1 MLRNYRLKIVILSM
15 LCILYEGGDYL
26 SLKKCKVYNDG
37 SHFVAIRHTEGK
49 KGARLPRPPE
59 EAIIIEESTVNATNL
74 TESIKNGEI
83 LEEIKVNCDKES
95 KELKEN
101 NISSEE
107 LLPEMQQNIVKSR
120 VSTRSEEFM
129 YWYRQSFGMKRE
141 KQREFIASKLRPYFK
156 DEESLFRFVEW
167 KLQLRERADITR
179 RIRCKR
185 RADLHEFN
193 YFCTFTYDS
202 QKMDEKEFERK
213 LLNTLRHFAS
223 RKNWKYMGTW
233 ERGHEN
239 DRLHFHAIMY
249 IPPDKMS
256 GEIITKREFDL
267 KEKRMK
273 DRTLNTFFEERF
285 GRNTFQ
291 IIDGAA
297 LSVNTA
303 LGYVLKYI
311 EKDGGR
317 VICSRGLRTFIETDI
332 DDDDII
338 TRLHEDDDTKY
349 ILFDDFTVY
358 KDGKELGEFSP
369 GVLANAKTV
378 N

>member
-1 MLRNYRLKIVILSM
+1 M
-15 LCILYEGGDYL
+15 

>member
-1 MLRNYRLKIVILSM
+1 M
-15 LCILYEGGDYL
+15 
-26 SLKKCKVYNDG
+26 SLKNCKVYNDG
-37 SHFVAIRHTEGK
+37 SHFIAIRRTEGK
-49 KGARLPRPPE
+49 KGTRYVRPPE
-59 EAIIIEESTVNATNL
+59 EPIIVEERSENAELSVKKDEVSENK
-74 TESIKNGEI
+74 EQPAEV
-83 LEEIKVNCDKES
+83 EVKES
-95 KELKEN
+95 KELKEVEVAEDAL
-101 NISSEE
+101 SSEKKE
-107 LLPEMQQNIVKSR
+107 DTVISR
-120 VSTRSEEFM
+120 VSTRSEEFL
-129 YWYRQSFGMKRE
+129 YWYRQSFRMKRE
-141 KQREFIASKLRPYFK
+141 KQREFVASKLRPYFK

-167 KLQLRERADITR
+167 KLQLRDRADITR

-239 DRLHFHAIMY
+239 DRLHFHAIMN
-249 IPPDKMS
+249 IPHDKMS

-303 LGYVLKYI
+303 LGYILKYI

-317 VICSRGLRTFIETDI
+317 IICSRGLRTFIETDI
-332 DDDDII
+332 DDNDII

-358 KDGKELGEFSP
+358 KDGEELGEFSP

>member
-1 MLRNYRLKIVILSM
+1 MELSEGYWKTGFYMETVGDMSRPAYGRHYESEDSAENEKSLIETDEALKI
-15 LCILYEGGDYL
+15 
-26 SLKKCKVYNDG
+26 
-37 SHFVAIRHTEGK
+37 
-49 KGARLPRPPE
+49 
-59 EAIIIEESTVNATNL
+59 
-74 TESIKNGEI
+74 
-83 LEEIKVNCDKES
+83 EEIDKEFEIKES
-95 KELKEN
+95 KELKDD
-101 NISSEE
+101 NISGEN
-107 LLPEMQQNIVKSR
+107 LLPETKESTVKSR
-120 VSTRSEEFM
+120 VSTRTEEFM

-141 KQREFIASKLRPYFK
+141 KQFKFIASKLQPYFK
-156 DEESLFRFVEW
+156 DEESLYRFVAW

-185 RADLHEFN
+185 RADLHEFS

-233 ERGHEN
+233 ERGHDNE
-239 DRLHFHAIMY
+239 RLYFHAVMY

-256 GEIITKREFDL
+256 GEVITKREFDL

-291 IIDGAA
+291 EIDGAA

-303 LGYVLKYI
+303 LGYILKYI

-338 TRLHEDDDTKY
+338 TRLHENDDMLCFKSSKPAVIGNGGVVLADFFLCQGITSY
-349 ILFDDFTVY
+349 VLPLTVILFPFCTGFP
-358 KDGKELGEFSP
+358 KSQHRKMIFSS
-369 GVLANAKTV
+369 
-378 N
+378 

>member
-1 MLRNYRLKIVILSM
+1 M
-15 LCILYEGGDYL
+15 

-59 EAIIIEESTVNATNL
+59 EAIIIEEPTDNTTNL
-74 TESIKNGEI
+74 IESIKNCEI
-83 LEEIKVNCDKES
+83 LEEIKVDCDKES
-95 KELKEN
+95 KELKED
-101 NISSEE
+101 NISGDE
-107 LLPEMQQNIVKSR
+107 LLSEMQSNIVKSR

-141 KQREFIASKLRPYFK
+141 KQREFIVSKLLPYFK
-156 DEESLFRFVEW
+156 DEESLYRFVEW
-167 KLQLRERADITR
+167 KLQLRDRADITR

-185 RADLHEFN
+185 RADLYKFN

-233 ERGHEN
+233 ERGHDNE
-239 DRLHFHAIMY
+239 RLHFHAMMY

-256 GEIITKREFDL
+256 GEIITKREYDL

-273 DRTLNTFFEERF
+273 ERTLNTFFEERF

-291 IIDGAA
+291 VIDGAA

-303 LGYVLKYI
+303 LGYILKYI

-317 VICSRGLRTFIETDI
+317 IICSRGLRTFIETDI
-332 DDDDII
+332 DDKDII

-358 KDGKELGEFSP
+358 KDGEELGEFSP

>member
-1 MLRNYRLKIVILSM
+1 M
-15 LCILYEGGDYL
+15 

-49 KGARLPRPPE
+49 KGVRMPRPPE
-59 EAIIIEESTVNATNL
+59 EPIIVEENTKNEENL
-74 TESIKNGEI
+74 IKSDKLLG
-83 LEEIKVNCDKES
+83 IKEGNEKINIKES
-95 KELKEN
+95 KELKDN
-101 NISSEE
+101 NVSSEE
-107 LLPEMQQNIVKSR
+107 LVPEMQQNIVKSR

-129 YWYRQSFGMKRE
+129 YWYRRSFGMKRE

-156 DEESLFRFVEW
+156 DEESLYRFVEW
-167 KLQLRERADITR
+167 KLQLRDRADITR

-233 ERGHEN
+233 ERGHDN
-239 DRLHFHAIMY
+239 DRLHFHAMMY

-273 DRTLNTFFEERF
+273 ERTLNTFFEERF

-303 LGYVLKYI
+303 LGYILKYI

>member
-1 MLRNYRLKIVILSM
+1 M
-15 LCILYEGGDYL
+15 
-26 SLKKCKVYNDG
+26 SLKNCKVYNDG

-59 EAIIIEESTVNATNL
+59 EAIIIEEPTDNATNL
-74 TESIKNGEI
+74 TESIKNYEI
-83 LEEIKVNCDKES
+83 LEEIKVDCDKES
-95 KELKEN
+95 KELKGN
-101 NISSEE
+101 NNFDEE
-107 LLPEMQQNIVKSR
+107 LLPEMQQNTVKSR

-156 DEESLFRFVEW
+156 DEESLYRFIEW
-167 KLQLRERADITR
+167 KLQLRDRADITR

-193 YFCTFTYDS
+193 YFCTFTYDG

-233 ERGHEN
+233 ERGHDN
-239 DRLHFHAIMY
+239 DRLHFHAMMY

-267 KEKRMK
+267 IERRMK